1 MRRLRDW
8 VGVVVVAA
16 SLSGA
21 AARSEP
27 IQAVAHLQVFGAM
40 LRQHDRDV
48 ASGGLYGALA
58 EISWRNAGIGS
69 EHPLTS
75 LHAIVPAARFRLV
88 APLVVPEVLIDAVT
102 IGDPQALKHA
112 LQSIGLLALFGVL
125 LASRRRANGTLA

>member
-1 MRRLRDW
+1 
-8 VGVVVVAA
+8 
-16 SLSGA
+16 
-21 AARSEP
+21 
-27 IQAVAHLQVFGAM
+27 
-40 LRQHDRDV
+40 
-48 ASGGLYGALA
+48 